1 MTRRTFIGVTMVGI
15 ERLLAGSQSD
25 SMAPA
30 LFCGHG
36 SPMNIVT
43 DNAYTRRMKEI
54 GTLLK
59 KPKAVLVISAHW
71 VSDALFVSTAEHP
84 ETIYDFYGFPL
95 SLYTIRYPASGVP
108 KTAEKVIQRLQG
120 FGAVADSKR
129 GLDHGAWSVLKLLF
143 PDADIPVFQMS
154 LNRRFTPEQHYA
166 LGMELSALRKEGIMI
181 LGSGDIVH
189 NLYQI
194 DPDPNAPTAPWAETF
209 EAKIKSAL
217 LDNDPATLIRF
228 KELGNDA
235 KLACP
240 SDEHFLPL
248 LYVAAAT
255 AHESIDFVYEGFE
268 HGTIS
273 LSSFGSNLT
282 KGVL

>member
-1 MTRRTFIGVTMVGI
+1 MTRRTFIGVTMIGI
-15 ERLLAGSQSD
+15 ERLLAGSKSEP
-25 SMAPA
+25 MAPA

-36 SPMNIVT
+36 SPMNIIS

-54 GTLLK
+54 GTLLE

-71 VSDALFVSTAEHP
+71 VSDGLFVSSAEHP
-84 ETIYDFYGFPL
+84 ETIYDFYGFPS
-95 SLYTIRYPASGVP
+95 SLYAIRYPAPGAP
-108 KTAEKVIQRLQG
+108 ETANRIVQKLKG
-120 FGAVADSKR
+120 FGAAADPKR

-143 PDADIPVFQMS
+143 PNADVPVFQIS

-166 LGMELSALRKEGIMI
+166 LGMELSALRQEGIMI

-194 DPDPNAPTAPWAETF
+194 DPNPNAPAAPWAETF

-217 LDNDPATLIRF
+217 LDNDSATLIRF

-235 KLACP
+235 RLACP

-255 AHESIDFVYEGFE
+255 AHENIDFYYEGFE

-273 LSSFGSNLT
+273 LSSLGSNLT